1 MIGTS
6 FLLFQMLMNVCLKTR
21 VGVST
26 SASTQW
32 AATDVT
38 VQWDSFYQMMI
49 ENAKVTI
56 DGLCSQVN

>member
-1 MIGTS
+1 
-6 FLLFQMLMNVCLKTR
+6 MLMNVALKTR

-32 AATDVT
+32 EATDVT

-49 ENAKVTI
+49 EHAKVTI
-56 DGLCSQVN
+56 VRLCSQVN